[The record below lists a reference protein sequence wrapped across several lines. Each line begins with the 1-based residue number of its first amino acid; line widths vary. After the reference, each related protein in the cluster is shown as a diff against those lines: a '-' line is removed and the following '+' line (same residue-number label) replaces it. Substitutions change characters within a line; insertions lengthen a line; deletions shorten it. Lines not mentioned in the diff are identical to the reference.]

1 LDGSCVKSAITRIVS
16 KRGYLFW
23 IKQKHGLGK
32 TILFTQKEKKEEKWN
47 IPILPK
53 DSYLSGV
60 ELKFLL
66 AT

>member
-1 LDGSCVKSAITRIVS
+1 MDKAEAWLKKNDPLYTK
-16 KRGYLFW
+16 
-23 IKQKHGLGK
+23 
-32 TILFTQKEKKEEKWN
+32 KKEEKWN